1 MENNHQQKTSGAF
14 SKIKIGNILMDFC
27 QSTSL
32 HGYSYLYGNSNLA
45 LKFVWLFVILAM
57 TSLGIFFIVL
67 NTKQFLEARIDT
79 TIETSSAPIS
89 VIIVTSQRS
98 CFDSMH

>member
-1 MENNHQQKTSGAF
+1 MFKE
-14 SKIKIGNILMDFC
+14 FC

-45 LKFVWLFVILAM
+45 LKVVWLFVILAM
-57 TSLGIFFIVL
+57 TGLGIFFLVL

-89 VIIVTSQRS
+89 VIIVTI
-98 CFDSMH
+98 